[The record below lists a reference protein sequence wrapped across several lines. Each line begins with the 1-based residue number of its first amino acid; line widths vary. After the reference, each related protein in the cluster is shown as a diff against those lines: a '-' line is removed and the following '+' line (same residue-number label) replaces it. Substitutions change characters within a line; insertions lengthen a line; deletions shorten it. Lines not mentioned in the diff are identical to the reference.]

1 MNFAF
6 SADFFETR
14 SIQLCGPRFLI
25 IIPSATLGQLVHR
38 INAVAQKDPSK
49 APAVVFI
56 SDGTHYQL
64 DLKCGKGWPGDY
76 ILLDHSLTLI
86 GESRLGTIVNGG
98 FKVKGKRGLHVSLET
113 MTITGSAR
121 SGIRCDSGV
130 LHVKNVSFD
139 GCGTCGVYVQRAL
152 CTLINCRMTNC
163 KKGAGIKSEA
173 CGIVHIHGATEVTGC
188 KVGIDRERGRCVL
201 HAPMTTESAHD
212 NGKNWNPNLPSY
224 KYGWLNK

>member
-1 MNFAF
+1 MH
-6 SADFFETR
+6 SKTR
-14 SIQLCGPRFLI
+14 RSEGVEGDG
-25 IIPSATLGQLVHR
+25 AAA
-38 INAVAQKDPSK
+38 AVAAAAK
-49 APAVVFI
+49 AAAAAAAALLQSYTGIALVAAEAAAA
-56 SDGTHYQL
+56 
-64 DLKCGKGWPGDY
+64 GDY
-76 ILLDHSLTLI
+76 ILLRHSLMLI

-121 SGIRCDSGV
+121 SGIHCDSGV
-130 LHVKNVSFD
+130 LHVKNVSVD

-188 KVGIDRERGRCVL
+188 KIGIDRERGRFVL